1 MKIIRKLIIINCLYL
16 SVSAQITLVKDINP
30 NAFSSNL
37 NGQYNRLVK
46 MGNHVYFGALENNKS
61 GLFKTDGTT
70 VGTMRVTDPNENI
83 FVKEPT
89 SSGTLIGWSGPNP
102 FDAGEYPW
110 SSNGITSGTAGTNT
124 FVQTLYPF
132 NGEIFYSGSTFDE
145 GFELWKINTA
155 GTAEM
160 VKNIPGVGV
169 NNTISPSKF
178 VAHSDG
184 FLYFLGWANNAPCAL
199 WKTDGTTAG
208 TSKVKDMPYCTQLF
222 SAGSNLFIVGPN
234 DPPNYY
240 GSHKLWVSD
249 GTNAGTVVIKDFNPA
264 GFPVSSNYYTF
275 NNHLFFSLDDE
286 INGTELWVSNG
297 TTLGTQMVQNLNP
310 GAGSSF
316 ATPLGHAGNFMYLAA
331 NNGLIGPAL
340 YKVAADPINIIGGIG
355 QYEITLVKDIN
366 TISDATSYFDK
377 GIEFQGKFYFPAG
390 DGVTGMELWRTDG
403 TAVGTELLGDI
414 NPTDGSYPSRF
425 CVLNNKLLFVAY
437 TFDLDHEL
445 YKYEDPTFVPCAN
458 TDSFQGIASDILY
471 EANSSIQ
478 SIHTIPVL
486 AGITIY
492 KAQAITLNPGFRTEP
507 GAKFMTITEGCN

>member
-1 MKIIRKLIIINCLYL
+1 MKFLFKTLALSCLPF

-70 VGTMRVTDPNENI
+70 VGTIRVTDPNENI

-89 SSGTLIGWSGPNP
+89 SSGTFVGWSGPNP
-102 FDAGEYPW
+102 FGSGEYPW
-110 SSNGITSGTAGTNT
+110 SSNGTTSGTAGVNG
-124 FVQTLYPF
+124 FVQSLFQF
-132 NGEIFYSGSTFDE
+132 NGEIFYAGHTFDD
-145 GFELWKINTA
+145 GFELWKINTS
-155 GTAEM
+155 GIAEM
-160 VKNIPGVGV
+160 VKNIPGVGIA
-169 NNTISPSKF
+169 NTITPSKF

-184 FLYFLGWANNAPCAL
+184 FLYFFGWANNATCAL

-208 TSKVKDMPYCTQLF
+208 TSKVKDMPYCTELF
-222 SAGSNLFIVGPN
+222 SAGANLFIFGPN
-234 DPPNYY
+234 SGSYTGNY
-240 GSHKLWVSD
+240 KLWVSD
-249 GTNAGTVVIKDFNPA
+249 GTNAGTMVVKDFNPS
-264 GFPVSSNYYTF
+264 GYPISSNYYTF
-275 NNHLFFSLDDE
+275 NNRLFFSLDDE
-286 INGTELWVSNG
+286 INGSELWVTDG
-297 TTLGTQMVQNLNP
+297 TTSGTQMVQNLNP
-310 GAGSSF
+310 GAGSSSPS
-316 ATPLGHAGNFMYLAA
+316 PLGHVGNTMYLAA
-331 NNGLIGPAL
+331 NNGSVGPAL
-340 YKVAADPINIIGGIG
+340 YKVSANPTNLISGIP
-355 QYEITLVKDIN
+355 QFEITFVKDIN

-403 TAVGTELLGDI
+403 TSIGTEILGDI

-445 YKYEDPTFVPCAN
+445 YKYEDPTFVPCIN
-458 TDSFQGIASDILY
+458 SNSFQGIASDILY

-478 SIHTIPVL
+478 SIHTIPAL
-486 AGITIY
+486 AGFTIY
-492 KAQAITLNPGFRTEP
+492 KAQAITLNPGFKTES
-507 GAKFMTITEGCN
+507 GAKFMTITAGCN